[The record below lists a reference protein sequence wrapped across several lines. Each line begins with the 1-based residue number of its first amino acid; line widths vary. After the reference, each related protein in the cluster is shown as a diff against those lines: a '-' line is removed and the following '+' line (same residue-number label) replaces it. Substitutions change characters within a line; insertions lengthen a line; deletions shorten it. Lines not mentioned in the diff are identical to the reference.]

1 MATRKRKLTE
11 SAFRKIVKREIP
23 KVVIEMVK
31 DGTLN
36 LRKKRHLKI
45 VERHLSDDK
54 IKELKKL
61 TKEERRRAKRREAAR
76 ARRKEIDIDGDGD
89 DDFDEEDLEE
99 IDIDG
104 DGDDDFDEE
113 DMEEIEVDGDDEED
127 LDETMKDGESV
138 MEWYA
143 RLRSAGPLNENAKQI
158 DDYRSSIVDHFKKN

>member
-89 DDFDEEDLEE
+89 DDFDEED
-99 IDIDG
+99 
-104 DGDDDFDEE
+104 
-113 DMEEIEVDGDDEED
+113 MEEIEVDGDDEED